1 MVERVIR
8 LSDPVALRAY
18 AHPIRMKLVGL
29 LRREGP
35 HTATQAAEKV
45 GESVPSCSFHLR
57 QLAKYGLVE
66 RVPGADARE
75 RPWRATAHF
84 TSWDSDS
91 DDPEHAAAVDH
102 LDAVVFARYAELV
115 QAFLRRRQDEPREW
129 QRVTGPSDYLV
140 YVTPSELRE
149 LERRIDDLLEGYR
162 SRSTDASL
170 RPAKARGVAIFQFV
184 TTWEKP

>member
-1 MVERVIR
+1 MVERVVR
-8 LSDPVALRAY
+8 LNDPVALRAY

-66 RVPGADARE
+66 RAPGADERE
-75 RPWRATAHF
+75 KPWRATAQF
-84 TSWDSDS
+84 TSWESDS
-91 DDPEHAAAVDH
+91 DNAEHRAAVDH
-102 LDAVVFARYAELV
+102 LDAVVFARYAERV
-115 QAFLRRRQDEPREW
+115 QEFLRRREHEPRDW
-129 QRVTGPSDYLV
+129 RRVTGPSDYFL
-140 YVTPSELRE
+140 YVTPSELHE
-149 LERRIDDLLEGYR
+149 LERRMEELLEEYQP
-162 SRSTDASL
+162 RSTDPSL
-170 RPAKARGVAIFQFV
+170 RPAKARGVHVIQFV